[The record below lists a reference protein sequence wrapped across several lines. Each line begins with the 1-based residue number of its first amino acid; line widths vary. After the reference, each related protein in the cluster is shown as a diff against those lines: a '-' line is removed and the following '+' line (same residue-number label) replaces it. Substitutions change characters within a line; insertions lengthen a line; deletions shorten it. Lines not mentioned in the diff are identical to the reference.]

1 MDYQDWEPV
10 VFTKNN
16 NNNNNNSIN
25 KRKKPTKFQELDGD
39 EPPVPKQIDRKIST
53 EISQKRSAKGLTQKK
68 LAQQLN
74 LQQSLINDYES
85 GKVIPD
91 KNILRKIMNA
101 LK

>member
-1 MDYQDWEPV
+1 MNHQDWEPV
-10 VFTKNN
+10 VFTKNSN
-16 NNNNNNSIN
+16 NNSSIN
-25 KRKKPTKFQELDGD
+25 KRKKPTKFQELDSD
-39 EPPVPKQIDRKIST
+39 EPPIPKQIDRKIST
-53 EISQKRSAKGLTQKK
+53 DISQRRTAKGLTQKK

-74 LQQSLINDYES
+74 LQQCVINDYES